1 MALIDDYGKEEKIQ
15 GVVYNMSPSAGF
27 SHANVNGNIYGILY
41 SQLKNSLCR
50 VYMENADLYLDETN
64 QEYVIPDIM
73 IVCDTKEFKRNT
85 RKYYGIP
92 KLVVET
98 LSPSTAHKDKTVKK
112 DFYARKGVSEYWI
125 IDYRS
130 KLIEIYYLWDGVY
143 QLENTLMLERDPE
156 DESYNAKE
164 IIRLR
169 EFPNISFVLGEIFL
183 DVE

>member
-1 MALIDDYGKEEKIQ
+1 MDLIDDYSKEEKIQ

-27 SHANVNGNIYGILY
+27 SHANVNGNIYGMLY
-41 SQLKNSLCR
+41 SQLKNSMCR
-50 VYMENADLYLDETN
+50 VYIENADLYLDETN

-85 RKYYGIP
+85 RKYYGTP
-92 KLVVET
+92 KFVVET

-112 DFYARKGVSEYWI
+112 DFYARKGVREYWI

-130 KLIEIYYLWDGVY
+130 KMIEIYYLNNGVY
-143 QLENTLMLERDPE
+143 QLERTLMLECDPE
-156 DESYNAKE
+156 DEAYNAKE
-164 IIRLR
+164 EIHLR
-169 EFPNISFVLGEIFL
+169 EFPNLCFVLEEIFQ